1 MSHPNQIHNER
12 RTPKSKDSK
21 FDDDGHDIEQRS
33 TDVLWNRYFETS
45 PGSVAARVALDQVL
59 ETRR

>member
-1 MSHPNQIHNER
+1 MTHPNQTHNER
-12 RTPKSKDSK
+12 RVPKSNDSK
-21 FDDDGHDIEQRS
+21 FDDDGDYIEQRS

-45 PGSVAARVALDQVL
+45 LGSQAARVALDAVL